1 MVQFLQVV
9 AIFLIF
15 ISLYMLWKAKFQA
28 KNSTKLKNLPP
39 EIPGAYFPI
48 GHLYLFISQ
57 THLALILANLADKYG
72 PIFTIRLGIH
82 RAIIVS
88 NWEIV
93 KECFTTNDK
102 ELAGRPASS
111 AGIYLGYNNA
121 AFGFAD
127 YGPYW
132 RSIRKLVLL
141 EVLSSKR
148 LEQFKHVRVTEV
160 ETNIK
165 ELYSS
170 IMKSGNGPT
179 RVNMSEWFEQLTL
192 NVIMKMIT
200 GKRYKTED
208 EAGRHFTRTTKE
220 YMYESVQFVL
230 SDVIPLPFLKW
241 FDFQGRIKS
250 MKRLSQEMDK
260 IVESWVDEHLMKRD
274 LAKDDDQDFIDVML
288 SKIDEQVMY
297 GHTRE
302 TIIKA
307 TILNIILAGSDTTSI
322 HLTWLLSLL
331 LNNKHAMFQA
341 QEEIDMKIGKERW
354 VEECD
359 IKNLVYLQAI
369 VKEALRLY
377 PPGPLAIPHTA
388 MEDCIVA
395 SYRVPKGTRL
405 MVNVW
410 KLHRD
415 LQIWSDSEKF
425 MPERFLRRHVE
436 FDFSGQNFEF
446 IPFGSGRRSCPGI
459 TFAMQVTH
467 LTLARLLQGFNFSTL
482 GDIPIDMTE
491 GNSITLPK
499 ANPLE
504 VLVMPRLAHVLYQ
517 F

>member
-1 MVQFLQVV
+1 
-9 AIFLIF
+9 
-15 ISLYMLWKAKFQA
+15 MLWKTKIQA
-28 KNSTKLKNLPP
+28 KNSTKVKNLPP

-48 GHLYLFISQ
+48 GHLYLFIGQ
-57 THLALILANLADKYG
+57 TPLALILANLADKYG
-72 PIFTIRLGIH
+72 HIFTIRLGIH

-111 AGIYLGYNNA
+111 AGVYLGYNNA

-132 RSIRKLVLL
+132 RNIRKLVLL
-141 EVLSSKR
+141 EVLSSRR
-148 LEQFKHVRVTEV
+148 LEQFKQVRVTEV

-170 IMKSGNGPT
+170 ILKSGSGPAN
-179 RVNMSEWFEQLTL
+179 VNMSQWFEQLTL

-208 EAGRHFTRTTKE
+208 EAGRNFTRTTKE

-250 MKRLSQEMDK
+250 MKRMSQEMDK
-260 IVESWVDEHLMKRD
+260 IVTSWIDEHLMKRA

-288 SKIDEQVMY
+288 SKIDEQFMY
-297 GHTRE
+297 GYARE
-302 TIIKA
+302 TVIKA

-331 LNNKHAMFQA
+331 LNNKHVMFQA

-359 IKNLVYLQAI
+359 INNLVYLQAI

-377 PPGPLAIPHTA
+377 PPGPLAVPHNA
-388 MEDCIVA
+388 MEDCTVA
-395 SYRVPKGTRL
+395 GYQVPKGTRL
-405 MVNVW
+405 MVNLW

-415 LQIWSDSEKF
+415 PKIWSEPEKF
-425 MPERFLRRHVE
+425 MPERFLESH
-436 FDFSGQNFEF
+436 SGLDYFGQKFEF

-482 GDIPIDMTE
+482 GDMPVDMTL

-504 VLVMPRLAHVLYQ
+504 VLVMPRLAPMLYQ

>member
-1 MVQFLQVV
+1 MVQYLQAV

-15 ISLYMLWKAKFQA
+15 ISLYMLWKTKIQP
-28 KNSTKLKNLPP
+28 KNSTNKVIINLPP
-39 EIPGAYFPI
+39 EIPG
-48 GHLYLFISQ
+48 
-57 THLALILANLADKYG
+57 T
-72 PIFTIRLGIH
+72 H
-82 RAIIVS
+82 RAIIVN

-102 ELAGRPASS
+102 VLAGRPNSS

-121 AFGFAD
+121 AFGFSD

-132 RSIRKLVLL
+132 RNIRKLVLL

-148 LEQFKHVRVTEV
+148 LEQFKRVRVIEV

-170 IMKSGNGPT
+170 ILKSGTGPS
-179 RVNMSEWFEQLTL
+179 RVNMSQWFEQLTL

-208 EAGRHFTRTTKE
+208 EEGKHFTRTTKE

-260 IVESWVDEHLMKRD
+260 IVTSWIDEHLMKRE
-274 LAKDDDQDFIDVML
+274 LALDDDQDFIDVML
-288 SKIDEQVMY
+288 SKINEQFMY
-297 GHTRE
+297 GYTRE
-302 TIIKA
+302 TVIKA

-331 LNNKHAMFQA
+331 LNNKHVMDQA
-341 QEEIDMKIGKERW
+341 QEEIDTKIGKERW
-354 VEECD
+354 AEECD

-369 VKEALRLY
+369 VKETLRLY
-377 PPGPLAIPHTA
+377 PPGPLAIPHA
-388 MEDCIVA
+388 AIEDCTVA
-395 SYRVPKGTRL
+395 GYKVPKGTRL

-415 LQIWSDSEKF
+415 PQIWSDPEKF
-425 MPERFLRRHVE
+425 MPERFLRSHSE
-436 FDFSGQNFEF
+436 FDVTGQNFEF

-459 TFAMQVTH
+459 TFAIQVTH
-467 LTLARLLQGFNFSTL
+467 LTLARLLQGFNFCTL
-482 GDIPIDMTE
+482 GDMPVDMTE

-504 VLVMPRLAHVLYQ
+504 VLLMPRLAPMLYQ
-517 F
+517 L